1 MKALEELLGKSLA
14 SALLDVAHKFGLD
27 VSIEEYSVGKSMHIS
42 GKDAPQY
49 DIVLSSLPYD
59 RRTCVELLLDHMF
72 PKREVK
78 IEDFSEI
85 VSALETKET
94 V

>member
-59 RRTCVELLLDHMF
+59 KLLLDHMF